1 MRIRVV
7 CVRQYGAEEEAWALE
22 LDRLDLKAFHYTLAC
37 FESFPKLLGL
47 LPQFSHL

>member
-22 LDRLDLKAFHYTLAC
+22 LDRFDLKVFLPLHTC
-37 FESFPKLLGL
+37 LL
-47 LPQFSHL
+47 